1 MRKWLMVIGGGL
13 LALVIIFSGISV
25 LSAQLQKR
33 HEKQIATSFIQN
45 ILSDRSQAS
54 YDMFSSQAQSTQS
67 KDDWSTL
74 VEKLSSFFKG
84 KTPQLQAFTGS
95 PTSAITTYA
104 ISGKD
109 GNYIM
114 SVTLTKT
121 KAGWQVTTFNSM
133 LKAG

>member
-1 MRKWLMVIGGGL
+1 MVIGGGL
-13 LALVIIFSGISV
+13 LALVIIISGISV
-25 LSAQLQKR
+25 LSAQMQKR

-45 ILSDRSQAS
+45 ILSDKSQAS

-74 VEKLSSFFKG
+74 VKKLSSFFKG
-84 KTPQLQAFTGS
+84 KTPQFQTLTQIK
-95 PTSAITTYA
+95 TSAAASYA

-109 GNYIM
+109 GDYIM
-114 SVTLTKT
+114 TVTLTKT
-121 KAGWQVTTFNSM
+121 KAGWQVLTFNSL